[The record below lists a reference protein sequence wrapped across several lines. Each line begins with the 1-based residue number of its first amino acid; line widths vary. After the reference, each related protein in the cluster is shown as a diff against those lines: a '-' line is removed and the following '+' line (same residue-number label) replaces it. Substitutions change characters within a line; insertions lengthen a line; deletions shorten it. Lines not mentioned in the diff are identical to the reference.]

1 MAMPLAKHAPSPDGC
16 ECVRTPY
23 IHQMCGR
30 FTYKLTWPELMRLY
44 RLTLDAPGRNPQ
56 PRYNICPTDTIDA
69 VIEQD
74 GKRQL
79 VPMRWG
85 LVPSWWPK
93 PLKELKAATFNA
105 RVETVAD
112 KPMFRDAFKRTRCLI
127 PASGYYE
134 WQDTPEGKQP
144 HYFTRRDGQ
153 PITFAGLW
161 ALWRDK
167 QAGETVKSCAMVIT
181 DANEFVAEVHD
192 RMPVI
197 LEPDQ
202 FEPWL
207 AGSAGVEL
215 LKPAAD
221 DALQRWPVSKRVN
234 SSRANADDATLIDPL
249 TGGGPNIPGTGLFA

>member
-1 MAMPLAKHAPSPDGC
+1 
-16 ECVRTPY
+16 
-23 IHQMCGR
+23 MCGR

-44 RLTLDAPGRNPQ
+44 RLTLEAAGRNPQ

-85 LVPSWWPK
+85 LVPSLWPK

-134 WQDTPEGKQP
+134 WQDTSEGKQP
-144 HYFTRRDGQ
+144 YYFTRRDGQ

-161 ALWRDK
+161 DQWWNK
-167 QAGETVKSCAMVIT
+167 QAGETINSCAMVVT
-181 DANEFVAEVHD
+181 QANDFVGEVHD
-192 RMPVI
+192 RMPII
-197 LEPDQ
+197 LEADQ
-202 FEPWL
+202 FAPWL
-207 AGSAGVEL
+207 TGRAGLEV
-215 LKPAAD
+215 LKPAAND
-221 DALQRWPVSKRVN
+221 VLQCWPVSKRIN
-234 SSRANADDATLIDPL
+234 SSRASDDDASLIEQMSP
-249 TGGGPNIPGTGLFA
+249 PEKPS

>member
-1 MAMPLAKHAPSPDGC
+1 
-16 ECVRTPY
+16 
-23 IHQMCGR
+23 
-30 FTYKLTWPELMRLY
+30 
-44 RLTLDAPGRNPQ
+44 
-56 PRYNICPTDTIDA
+56 
-69 VIEQD
+69 
-74 GKRQL
+74 
-79 VPMRWG
+79 MRWG

-105 RVETVAD
+105 RVETVTD
-112 KPMFRDAFKRTRCLI
+112 KPMFRDAFRRTRCLI

-144 HYFTRRDGQ
+144 YYFTRRDGQ

-167 QAGETVKSCAMVIT
+167 QAGETVKSCAMIIT
-181 DANEFVAEVHD
+181 DANDFVAEVHD

-207 AGSAGVEL
+207 TAGAGVEL

-221 DALQRWPVSKRVN
+221 HTLQRWPVSKRVN
-234 SSRANADDATLIDPL
+234 SSRADADDATLIDPL
-249 TGGGPNIPGTGLFA
+249 TGSVPDITGAGLFA

>member
-1 MAMPLAKHAPSPDGC
+1 
-16 ECVRTPY
+16 
-23 IHQMCGR
+23 MCGR

-93 PLKELKAATFNA
+93 PLKDLKAATFNA

-112 KPMFRDAFKRTRCLI
+112 KPMFRDAFRRTRCLI
-127 PASGYYE
+127 PANGYYE
-134 WQDTPEGKQP
+134 WQDTPGGKQP

-153 PITFAGLW
+153 PLTFAG
-161 ALWRDK
+161 
-167 QAGETVKSCAMVIT
+167 
-181 DANEFVAEVHD
+181 
-192 RMPVI
+192 
-197 LEPDQ
+197 
-202 FEPWL
+202 PWL
-207 AGSAGVEL
+207 MASAGIEL
-215 LKPAAD
+215 LKPAAND
-221 DALQRWPVSKRVN
+221 LLQRWPVSKRVN
-234 SSRANADDATLIDPL
+234 SSRADADDPTLIEPLAGGDPNAS
-249 TGGGPNIPGTGLFA
+249 GAGLFA